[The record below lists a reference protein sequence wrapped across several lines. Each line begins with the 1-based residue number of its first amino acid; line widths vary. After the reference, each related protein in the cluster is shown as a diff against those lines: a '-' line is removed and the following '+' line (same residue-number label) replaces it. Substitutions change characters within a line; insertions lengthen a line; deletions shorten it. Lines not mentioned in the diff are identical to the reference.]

1 MAKKKIKLVEMATTP
16 IPQKKDTTEI
26 EAESQATPESA
37 GETPATSE
45 GASPFMASLADMVRA
60 KEEKYAAQK
69 AEREKLQGDVNA
81 ARNAQGSFI
90 SNYFKQQKPKY
101 DENAEKRQL
110 QAARIKAIGD
120 ALGLV
125 ASGFA
130 AFGKNGAGY
139 VPKFESSVV
148 ADIEKINEAR
158 KQYLQQNEEWK
169 EFEYNQRLA
178 DLQAKTKAAE
188 ALLSAKDKDIENTRE
203 EIADYEQA
211 MQRHQSNKEIAAIKA
226 EQALEKQSQGHT
238 QKMEQI
244 GKRTEGAIAAAQIR
258 ASGKDKPENA
268 AYFALWEALH
278 PNETVTTESVDQY
291 GQKKTTTKP
300 KTYNDKERAEKASIV
315 KESREG
321 KLYDQYRAQ
330 GLDHNQAIA
339 AVLRDKEVERV
350 KNNLNVPHASE
361 DDLQDIAENI
371 VALVEDGDTESNAR
385 SIVMNN
391 YDANR

>member
-16 IPQKKDTTEI
+16 IPQNKDI
-26 EAESQATPESA
+26 ESESQKPIETPATPKPAE
-37 GETPATSE
+37 ETPATSE
-45 GASPFMASLADMVRA
+45 EASPFMASLADMVRA

-211 MQRHQSNKEIAAIKA
+211 MQRHQSNKEIAGIKA

-258 ASGKDKPENA
+258 ASGKDKSENA
-268 AYFALWEALH
+268 AYFALWKALN

-300 KTYNDKERAEKASIV
+300 KTYTKNQESQFTEATKNDWTGRYLDKLMS
-315 KESREG
+315 EG
-321 KLYDQYRAQ
+321 MSQEA
-330 GLDHNQAIA
+330 AIA
-339 AVLRDKEVERV
+339 DIVVITDAVK
-350 KNNLNVPHASE
+350 
-361 DDLQDIAENI
+361 
-371 VALVEDGDTESNAR
+371 ALVKKGHKIDDAR
-385 SIVMNN
+385 
-391 YDANR
+391 DAVIKKYEAKRQ

>member
-1 MAKKKIKLVEMATTP
+1 MATTP
-16 IPQKKDTTEI
+16 IPQKKDI
-26 EAESQATPESA
+26 ESESQKPIETPATPKPAE
-37 GETPATSE
+37 ETPATSE
-45 GASPFMASLADMVRA
+45 GASPFMTSLADMVRA

-120 ALGLV
+120 ALSLV

-211 MQRHQSNKEIAAIKA
+211 MQRHQSNKEIADIKA

-258 ASGKDKPENA
+258 ASGKHKPENA
-268 AYFALWEALH
+268 AYFALWKALN

-300 KTYNDKERAEKASIV
+300 KTYTKNQESQFTEATKNDWTGRYLDKLMS
-315 KESREG
+315 EG
-321 KLYDQYRAQ
+321 MSQEA
-330 GLDHNQAIA
+330 AIA
-339 AVLRDKEVERV
+339 DIVLITDAVK
-350 KNNLNVPHASE
+350 
-361 DDLQDIAENI
+361 
-371 VALVEDGDTESNAR
+371 ALVKRGHKIDDAR
-385 SIVMNN
+385 
-391 YDANR
+391 DAVIKKYEAKRQ

>member
-16 IPQKKDTTEI
+16 IPQKKDTAEI
-26 EAESQATPESA
+26 ETESQKAIETPATPKPAE
-37 GETPATSE
+37 ETPATSE
-45 GASPFMASLADMVRA
+45 ETSPFMTSLADMVRA

-158 KQYLQQNEEWK
+158 KQYLQQNKEWK

-203 EIADYEQA
+203 EIADYEKA

-244 GKRTEGAIAAAQIR
+244 GKRTEGAIAAKQAGAEIKAQEDSALEYAAI
-258 ASGKDKPENA
+258 ADLVSPPENVS
-268 AYFALWEALH
+268 
-278 PNETVTTESVDQY
+278 ETVVNEGEYNEKRT
-291 GQKKTTTKP
+291 KKTSTA
-300 KTYNDKERAEKASIV
+300 RL
-315 KESREG
+315 SR
-321 KLYDQYRAQ
+321 
-330 GLDHNQAIA
+330 
-339 AVLRDKEVERV
+339 
-350 KNNLNVPHASE
+350 
-361 DDLQDIAENI
+361 AENI
-371 VALVEDGDTESNAR
+371 KRGEAFKASWKGRLYDKYKSLGGTIDDYLAALPEVEKTITDLAASGQYTYNEAVEEVLK
-385 SIVMNN
+385 SIRNE
-391 YDANR
+391 